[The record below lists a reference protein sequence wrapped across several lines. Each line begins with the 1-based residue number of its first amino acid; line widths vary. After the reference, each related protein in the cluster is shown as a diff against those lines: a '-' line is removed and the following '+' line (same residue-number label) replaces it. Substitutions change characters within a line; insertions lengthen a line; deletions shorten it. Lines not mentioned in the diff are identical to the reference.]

1 MTKGGVELTKVD
13 SLDTK
18 ETLEGAVFKITD
30 MNGNDIRT
38 NLVTN
43 KDGKIIAKD
52 LQPETINLL
61 KRKLQNIMT

>member
-52 LQPETINLL
+52 LQPGDYQFIETKGSKTL
-61 KRKLQNIMT
+61 